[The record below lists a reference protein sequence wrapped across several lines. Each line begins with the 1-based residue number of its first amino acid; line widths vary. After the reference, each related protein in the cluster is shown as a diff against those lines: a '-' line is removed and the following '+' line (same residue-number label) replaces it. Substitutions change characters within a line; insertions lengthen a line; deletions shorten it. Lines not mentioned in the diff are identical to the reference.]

1 MGEKR
6 ENSDREMETL
16 KNIQKKKKKS
26 QWEFQNKKKVET
38 EQAFIRQALQET
50 GHIRKKDMNSKTG
63 KQK

>member
-6 ENSDREMETL
+6 ENFDREMETL
-16 KNIQKKKKKS
+16 KNIYIKKS
-26 QWEFQNKKKVET
+26 QWEFQNKKKVEI
-38 EQAFIRQALQET
+38 EQTFTGQALQET